1 MVLKS
6 EAELQKIVN
15 EIDLDGNGTIDFNE
29 FVIMMQQY
37 VTVADSEEELR
48 LAYRYIIYEMN

>member
-1 MVLKS
+1 M
-6 EAELQKIVN
+6 N

-37 VTVADSEEELR
+37 VNVTDSEEELR
-48 LAYRYIIYEMN
+48 LAYRYTLLLIVLDLNFYTY